1 LDVDVS
7 HKERFSHRFVC
18 GFAWFSPLMD
28 TDESVWMGF
37 RPPAP

>member
-18 GFAWFSPLMD
+18 GFAGFSLLRNA
-28 TDESVWMGF
+28 DEW
-37 RPPAP
+37 